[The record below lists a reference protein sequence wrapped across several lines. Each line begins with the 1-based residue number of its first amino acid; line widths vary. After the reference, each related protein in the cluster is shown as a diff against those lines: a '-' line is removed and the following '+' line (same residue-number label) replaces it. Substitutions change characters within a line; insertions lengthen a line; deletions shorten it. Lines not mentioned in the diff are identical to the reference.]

1 MENNP
6 NVVEALAELDRL
18 IADNRRD
25 PLYWGGTLS
34 VVLPL
39 RHAESIRA
47 VLATAHSP
55 SSTEGRETLPC
66 ITGCGSAAMMPDS
79 EYCSECAA
87 SHRPSEASTAKTTVL
102 RDPER
107 KS

>member
-1 MENNP
+1 MKP
-6 NVVEALAELDRL
+6 A
-18 IADNRRD
+18 IDN
-25 PLYWGGTLS
+25 
-34 VVLPL
+34 
-39 RHAESIRA
+39 ARA

-102 RDPER
+102 PDFDLLWADAPHEILRNASAYTCARWGWDAATLPQKDPND
-107 KS
+107 